1 MPLERRGPFLLLF
14 AVGQQ
19 LSALLARTFADCPLG
34 PGDFAVTSVLAL
46 TGPIRPSALAEH
58 TGLRP
63 TTLSNYLRRF
73 EEAGLVVR
81 RPDPADGRASLV
93 SLSEVGTD
101 RTTACYPAFERAIG
115 AFRSSL
121 AAEGLDEDLLLQALE
136 STSRALGAAAQ
147 APEAGRGRGRPA
159 AQADRTGQ

>member
-1 MPLERRGPFLLLF
+1 MPLERRGPFLLLY

-19 LSALLARTFADCPLG
+19 LSALLARAFADCPLT

-46 TGPIRPSALAEH
+46 TGPIRPGALSEH

-73 EEAGLVVR
+73 EEAGIVVR

-93 SLSEVGTD
+93 SLTATGTE
-101 RTTACYPAFERAIG
+101 RTTACYPAFDSAIG

-121 AAEGLDEDLLLQALE
+121 ADEGLDEDALLRVLE
-136 STSRALGAAAQ
+136 SASRALAGAAEVSMARGRAQ
-147 APEAGRGRGRPA
+147 APAAHAG
-159 AQADRTGQ
+159 Q